1 MSYSPMVIQ
10 YKEQFRFLAI
20 ASEQRMEIIP
30 DVPTFRELGY
40 DVVEGAYRG
49 VAAPPGTPDNIIKY
63 LADAFDKTMKD
74 PEVKKK
80 MDQNG
85 FKTEF
90 LGPEESL
97 ALVKKK
103 TVEYEAI
110 MKELGRLKKK

>member
-1 MSYSPMVIQ
+1 
-10 YKEQFRFLAI
+10 
-20 ASEQRMEIIP
+20 
-30 DVPTFRELGY
+30 VPTFKELGY
-40 DVVEGAYRG
+40 DIVEGAYRG
-49 VAAPPGTPDNIIKY
+49 SPLLRERRMRSSRI

-90 LGPEESL
+90 MGPEESL

-103 TVEYEAI
+103 TAEYEAI
-110 MKELGRLKKK
+110 MKELGRMKK